1 MRKPAVIVGLIL
13 IPLVTTSAVVVHLTN
28 NSKAAGDAEHP
39 ALLRTPQHLDETSN
53 SAQMS
58 TDSEGAVSSQS
69 GTEGSTGTNSSQE
82 PTPQSESSSG
92 EPEAASELMSEVMLA
107 STTGHLSSS
116 HSLPIL
122 DATSSLESR
131 AYGIASPFSFAF
143 GNARA
148 LGGSARTGSSIPG
161 TQDVSAAS
169 ISGVKNTP
177 IDSVPA
183 QEPTPTATVGE
194 ASDRLSQSSATNG
207 SFSPQTQ
214 HEEFIEQVVED
225 VPVLVNE
232 LGPISP
238 EVLDEVVPEQHVQVP
253 VQVPEPSSLMLLG
266 LGLIGLAIASRKRA

>member
-39 ALLRTPQHLDETSN
+39 ALLSTPQHLDETSN
-53 SAQMS
+53 AAPMS

-82 PTPQSESSSG
+82 PPPRSESSSG

-107 STTGHLSSS
+107 STTAHPSSS
-116 HSLPIL
+116 HSVPIPE
-122 DATSSLESR
+122 ATSSLESP

-148 LGGSARTGSSIPG
+148 MGGSARTGSSIPG

-194 ASDRLSQSSATNG
+194 ASDRSSQSLATNG
-207 SFSPQTQ
+207 TFPPEHQ

-238 EVLDEVVPEQHVQVP
+238 EVFDEVVPEQHVQVP